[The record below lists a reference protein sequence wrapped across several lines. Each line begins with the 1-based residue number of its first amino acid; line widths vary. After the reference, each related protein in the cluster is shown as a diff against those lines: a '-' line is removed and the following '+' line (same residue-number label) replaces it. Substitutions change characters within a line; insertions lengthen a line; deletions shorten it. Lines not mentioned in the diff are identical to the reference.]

1 MHQPTSNKELPG
13 IKVVHIERKI
23 KKIKTIRER
32 MQNVLILPHHRN
44 PRKMGA
50 QWGSATAEGS
60 TDPYMSFSGL
70 ADNEVTD
77 VL

>member
-1 MHQPTSNKELPG
+1 
-13 IKVVHIERKI
+13 
-23 KKIKTIRER
+23 
-32 MQNVLILPHHRN
+32 MQNVLILPHRRN

>member
-13 IKVVHIERKI
+13 KVVHIERKI

-44 PRKMGA
+44 PKKWGHNGDPPQPKGA
-50 QWGSATAEGS
+50 QTHI
-60 TDPYMSFSGL
+60 
-70 ADNEVTD
+70 
-77 VL
+77 